1 MKINTKELKEITKKI
16 AVVLAA
22 DSKASYVNIKTFEQK
37 LDGNKKIEGKEISV
51 AFPLYSD
58 VHKISGAHYQI
69 FPSEK
74 AAYSTV
80 YEENQRTEWI
90 TANEDLLKVTGE

>member
-1 MKINTKELKEITKKI
+1 M
-16 AVVLAA
+16 
-22 DSKASYVNIKTFEQK
+22 ASTRGYVNIKTFEQK

-58 VHKISGAHYQI
+58 VHKISGAHYQT

-74 AAYSTV
+74 QHILQYMKKINV
-80 YEENQRTEWI
+80 LNG
-90 TANEDLLKVTGE
+90 LLQTKICGK

>member
-1 MKINTKELKEITKKI
+1 M
-16 AVVLAA
+16 
-22 DSKASYVNIKTFEQK
+22 ASTRGYVNIKTFEQK

-80 YEENQRTEWI
+80 YEENQRTDWI
-90 TANEDLLKVTGE
+90 TANEDLWKVTGE

>member
-1 MKINTKELKEITKKI
+1 MLILKHLTKQLM
-16 AVVLAA
+16 VVT
-22 DSKASYVNIKTFEQK
+22 IQ
-37 LDGNKKIEGKEISV
+37 GKEISV

-58 VHKISGAHYQI
+58 VHKISGAHYQT

-90 TANEDLLKVTGE
+90 AANEDLWKVTGE

>member
-1 MKINTKELKEITKKI
+1 M
-16 AVVLAA
+16 
-22 DSKASYVNIKTFEQK
+22 ASTRGYVNIKTFEQK

-69 FPSEK
+69 IPFRKSSIF
-74 AAYSTV
+74 YS
-80 YEENQRTEWI
+80 I
-90 TANEDLLKVTGE
+90 